1 MNEPWH
7 IQLFGGLRASQSGR
21 TIARFR
27 TQKTGGLL
35 AYLAYHLG
43 HSHSRETLIE
53 LFWPDSE
60 PESGR
65 HSLSLALSSLR
76 HQLEPPGSPSGSVI
90 VADRYS
96 VELNPDAVRT
106 DVQEF
111 EQALRSA
118 A

>member
-1 MNEPWH
+1 MNVHWRV
-7 IQLFGGLRASQSGR
+7 QLFGGLRASQTGR

-76 HQLEPPGSPSGSVI
+76 SQLEPPGASSGTAI
-90 VADRYS
+90 VAARYS
-96 VELNPDAVRT
+96 VELNPDSVRT
-106 DVQEF
+106 
-111 EQALRSA
+111 
-118 A
+118 